1 MEKSVSQSQSQTPTL
16 SLSPRLKRRRR
27 RTAIETLLR
36 TEKEREKRGKETREF
51 IEIRAFVRS
60 PSRVFFCVVHSRRDA
75 LHENWKRDLLFPHA
89 REATLTRRR
98 RRRRRRTLKKNEAQ
112 RKETNTLARQ
122 NDITYR
128 RAQGKLVLPD
138 RVLRADF
145 DLQQPLFP

>member
-36 TEKEREKRGKETREF
+36 TERKRERKEGKKRVNSSKFALSFVLLLASSSASFTLDGMRYER
-51 IEIRAFVRS
+51 IGNEIS
-60 PSRVFFCVVHSRRDA
+60 
-75 LHENWKRDLLFPHA
+75 FPNA
-89 REATLTRRR
+89 REATITRRR
-98 RRRRRRTLKKNEAQ
+98 TRTRTLKKNEAQ